1 MPRLVSDPLVS
12 PASVCKF
19 LGTLVGMPFSSL
31 YFFIYL
37 GPSKK
42 AGAAGRASAAGTTAA
57 GSIGGC
63 SQSLA
68 PGVMVGFLGT
78 KSVKNNKEK
87 EDVN

>member
-1 MPRLVSDPLVS
+1 
-12 PASVCKF
+12 
-19 LGTLVGMPFSSL
+19 MPFSSI
-31 YFFIYL
+31 YFFIYS
-37 GPSKK
+37 GSPKK

-78 KSVKNNKEK
+78 RSVKNNKEK